1 MESGVVPRRHTAVN
15 STAEVHGLVNGRPLS
30 PSQRDAVQ
38 AMYHAQR
45 RPLVYPAVY
54 ANDPNSRSTSARS
67 SFDGTQS
74 ARTDRDIGRNTGG
87 LYPNVSLSHWEVG
100 SLENVSHPAVLS
112 DTPGAS
118 RTYQPAAAV
127 HVGVGAPAGEPP
139 LPPTPGKLPTWPS
152 YLRSMQWMLAIVEAS
167 LVSASP
173 GWQSLQ
179 PFRFLLA
186 LSVVTL
192 GAILVLA
199 VLDWRHHKHPGLK
212 LPHRATVISFAICA
226 ASIASL
232 ASGIAVWLSPACHS
246 RRLTSPLA
254 ACTREVRRCM
264 LDRVLIRPSPLA
276 RGGDGPQGEAQG
288 QQPAPLSG
296 LLSVM
301 IESRWLGYALIL
313 LRLLQFA
320 LCTIALISW
329 AGVGGYQLLTAY
341 LAAVVLCAIGML
353 LSFFLLCWQLSRLNL
368 YRHAR
373 LPHTDQAGGVRAP
386 APPAVKHRPLTR
398 LYVLASVATDMLLP
412 LALFATASAAAGVS
426 TLPCMALSGSA
437 LEGTG
442 VTFQYLASLSFMLS
456 AVIMCV
462 FASELMEHGASVT
475 GNPVQAARQEVELG
489 AAHPT
494 DQLPQGNPFQAYEP
508 RPPQSDV
515 TFGLGPFGR
524 HQGGV

>member
-15 STAEVHGLVNGRPLS
+15 STAELHGLVNGRPLS

-45 RPLVYPAVY
+45 QPLVYPAVY

-74 ARTDRDIGRNTGG
+74 TRTDRDIGRNTGG
-87 LYPNVSLSHWEVG
+87 LYPNVSLSHWEVN
-100 SLENVSHPAVLS
+100 SLENISHPAVLS

-127 HVGVGAPAGEPP
+127 NVGVGAPAGEPP

-152 YLRSMQWMLAIVEAS
+152 YLRSMQLSHW
-167 LVSASP
+167 
-173 GWQSLQ
+173 
-179 PFRFLLA
+179 A
-186 LSVVTL
+186 LSWCWLCWTGVTTSTRASSCHIVFDTLWLLLFL
-192 GAILVLA
+192 GAASACAAL
-199 VLDWRHHKHPGLK
+199 LDVQDDFAGTARQASAENGSK
-212 LPHRATVISFAICA
+212 LLIAATVISFAICA

-373 LPHTDQAGGVRAP
+373 LPHTDQAGWVGAP
-386 APPAVKHRPLTR
+386 APTAVKHRPLTR

-412 LALFATASAAAGVS
+412 LALFATASASAGVS
-426 TLPCMALSGSA
+426 TLPCTAL
-437 LEGTG
+437 TG
-442 VTFQYLASLSFMLS
+442 RW
-456 AVIMCV
+456 V
-462 FASELMEHGASVT
+462 F
-475 GNPVQAARQEVELG
+475 
-489 AAHPT
+489 
-494 DQLPQGNPFQAYEP
+494 
-508 RPPQSDV
+508 
-515 TFGLGPFGR
+515 
-524 HQGGV
+524 